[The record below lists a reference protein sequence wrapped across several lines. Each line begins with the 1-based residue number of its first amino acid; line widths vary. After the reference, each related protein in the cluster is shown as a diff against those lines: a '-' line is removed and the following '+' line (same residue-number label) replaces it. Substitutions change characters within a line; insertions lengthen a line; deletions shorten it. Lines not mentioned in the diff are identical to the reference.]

1 MSAALVIFITT
12 VLLLGYIFVGYPLI
26 VWLMARL
33 RKRAPLRDADYRPSV
48 EAVVIAHNEGKT
60 IGKKIENLLSLDY
73 PTDRLSILV
82 VSDASSDETCDI
94 VRALDDPR
102 VRLMHFD
109 EKSSKAA
116 CLNRSIASS
125 TADVLLLTD
134 CRQALAEDVLL
145 RLVAPLADPTVAAAS
160 GELVFEQEGENDFS
174 KGMDAYWRYEKFIRK
189 CESEIGSTVGVTGA
203 IYVLRRSAYI
213 PIPEETLLD
222 DVLIPMNVV
231 MAGQRVLFESE
242 AYAFDVPSS
251 DPVREKTPKDPYHRR
266 QFPAAEPVACPARP
280 TRQPDLVAVRLA
292 QDAAPARAPSPSGGP
307 GLQLADRRSAPD
319 LRGDLRSPRSW
330 CTAWCSCPCCSRTCA
345 PSRSS
350 GSRALFM
357 ISCIS
362 PCSAPGPSSAVAPLR
377 PGSKRCPNRSSISSR
392 CFLAGRRPSSC
403 ANCTR

>member
-1 MSAALVIFITT
+1 MTLALIVFLTT
-12 VLLLGYIFVGYPLI
+12 ALLLGYIFVGYPLI

-33 RKRAPLRDADYRPSV
+33 RKRTPLRDATYRPSV

-73 PTDRLSILV
+73 PADRLSVLV

-94 VRALDDPR
+94 VRKIDDPR
-102 VRLMHFD
+102 VRLMHFN

-125 TADVLLLTD
+125 SADVLLLTD

-203 IYVLRRSAYI
+203 IYVLRRAAYI

-251 DPVREKTPKDPYHRR
+251 DPVREKRRKTRTIAGNFQLPSLSPALLDPRSNPIWW
-266 QFPAAEPVACPARP
+266 QFVSHKMLRLLAPLL
-280 TRQPDLVAVRLA
+280 LVAALLSNWLIVDLHPIFMITFAA
-292 QDAAPARAPSPSGGP
+292 QVLVHGLVLLSLMFDNLRAFKLIRIARAFH
-307 GLQLADRRSAPD
+307 D
-319 LRGDLRSPRSW
+319 LMYFTVLGAWTFFRGRAASSW
-330 CTAWCSCPCCSRTCA
+330 
-345 PSRSS
+345 
-350 GSRALFM
+350 
-357 ISCIS
+357 
-362 PCSAPGPSSAVAPLR
+362 
-377 PGSKRCPNRSSISSR
+377 K
-392 CFLAGRRPSSC
+392 
-403 ANCTR
+403 